1 MTGQVWPRTI
11 HEKDDG
17 PRLAS
22 DDPIEKDDRPS
33 LASDDPI
40 EKDDG
45 PSLAS
50 DDPIENSVDTEISE
64 GCLLSRYT
72 WISTI
77 DLLN

>member
-1 MTGQVWPRTI
+1 MTLPQP
-11 HEKDDG
+11 DDG
-17 PRLAS
+17 PR
-22 DDPIEKDDRPS
+22 

-50 DDPIENSVDTEISE
+50 DDPIEKDYGPSLASDDPIENSFDTVISE
-64 GCLLSRYT
+64 GRLLSRYT